1 MSHTTHGSHN
11 IHGAK
16 GLHKQAAID
25 RKTSGQIDRKAA
37 EHHDEHHEQVAVAAY
52 FHAEHRGFN
61 GGDPV
66 ADWLA
71 AEAEINAALN
81 KGEAVSIH

>member
-1 MSHTTHGSHN
+1 MSHTV
-11 IHGAK
+11 HGAK

-25 RKTSGQIDRKAA
+25 HKAV
-37 EHHDEHHEQVAVAAY
+37 EHFHEHVAVAAY

-71 AEAEINAALN
+71 AEAEINAELN
-81 KGEAVSIH
+81 KDKGTSAH

>member
-1 MSHTTHGSHN
+1 MSHTV
-11 IHGAK
+11 HGAK
-16 GLHKQAAID
+16 GLHQQAAAAHAH
-25 RKTSGQIDRKAA
+25 KTSDQFEHKAA
-37 EHHDEHHEQVAVAAY
+37 ERHEQVAVAAY

-71 AEAEINAALN
+71 AEAEIDAALN
-81 KGEAVSIH
+81 KGEAATVH

>member
-1 MSHTTHGSHN
+1 MSHNTHGSQN
-11 IHGAK
+11 LHGAK
-16 GLHKQAAID
+16 GQYKHDANYH
-25 RKTSGQIDRKAA
+25 KTSGQLDRNAA
-37 EHHDEHHEQVAVAAY
+37 EHHDEHHEQIAVAAY

-81 KGEAVSIH
+81 KGEAASIH

>member
-1 MSHTTHGSHN
+1 MSHN
-11 IHGAK
+11 VHGAK

-25 RKTSGQIDRKAA
+25 HKAA
-37 EHHDEHHEQVAVAAY
+37 EHHLKAAAHHDHVAVAAY
-52 FHAEHRGFN
+52 YLAEHRGFK

-71 AEAEINAALN
+71 AEAEIEAALN
-81 KGEAVSIH
+81 EGEDASVH

>member
-1 MSHTTHGSHN
+1 MSHT

-16 GLHKQAAID
+16 GLHKQAAIN
-25 RKTSGQIDRKAA
+25 RNAA
-37 EHHDEHHEQVAVAAY
+37 NYHEQVAVAAY
-52 FHAEHRGFN
+52 FHAEHRGFK

-71 AEAEINAALN
+71 AEAEIDAALN
-81 KGEAVSIH
+81 KGEGTGSH

>member
-1 MSHTTHGSHN
+1 MSHTV
-11 IHGAK
+11 HGAK
-16 GLHKQAAID
+16 GLHKQMAAAHAH
-25 RKTSGQIDRKAA
+25 KTSDQLDHQAMER
-37 EHHDEHHEQVAVAAY
+37 HEQVAVAAY

-71 AEAEINAALN
+71 AEAEIDAALN
-81 KGEAVSIH
+81 QDLAATVH